1 MTRSALKS
9 NGVRCALTIVVV
21 MTGFANRPIRA
32 EGVKEDWDWATAM
45 AEVAARGRE
54 KNREGVVLSL
64 GDSLTYANPSTRW
77 ARNPVGGEPGD
88 LAVLEWSHAGKGDDS
103 DGWHLASVDA
113 AQGRSETA
121 ASGIRTDEF
130 IAGGKAGLPPL
141 KGILARYKP
150 QVAFVLLG
158 ANDASAGRTPEEVAR
173 DMAMILDVLL
183 ANGTIPVLQ
192 LLAPRA
198 DPRCDELS
206 RQYNRRF
213 LEIARER
220 KLPVIDLYGEFT
232 TRAPGDAWKHRLLLD
247 DGVHF
252 THELSGGPPTE
263 ENLAQCGYLLRCWL
277 SVQKLKEIKARV
289 LDPVK

>member
-1 MTRSALKS
+1 MTRSGLKS
-9 NGVRCALTIVVV
+9 KGLRGIVAMGILLTGLTGHPILAGVVT
-21 MTGFANRPIRA
+21 
-32 EGVKEDWDWATAM
+32 EDWDWVAAM
-45 AEVAARGRE
+45 AEVAAAGRV

-77 ARNPVGGEPGD
+77 ARSPAGGSPGD
-88 LAVLEWSHAGKGDDS
+88 LEVLKWSHAGTGDDS

-130 IAGGKAGLPPL
+130 LAGGKAGLPPL
-141 KGILARYKP
+141 GDILSRYKP

-158 ANDASAGRTPEEVAR
+158 ANDASAGRKPDEVAG
-173 DMAMILDVLL
+173 DMAVILDLLL
-183 ANGTIPVLQ
+183 ARGTIPVLQ

-198 DPRCDELS
+198 DPGRDELT

-213 LEIARER
+213 LEIARGR
-220 KLPVIDLYGEFT
+220 KIPVIDLYGEFL
-232 TRAPGDAWKHRLLLD
+232 TRAPGDAWKSGLLHE

-252 THELSGGPPTE
+252 THEWSGGPPTE

-277 SVQKLKEIKARV
+277 SVQKLREIKTRV
-289 LDPVK
+289 LDQMK